1 MADSF
6 ATRATLEVNGKSYTY
21 SSLPKLAQRFP
32 MLAALPY
39 SMKILLENL
48 LRNEDGGMTVGPE
61 HIEAVANWNA
71 QAEPDTEIA
80 FMPARVVLQDF
91 TGVPC
96 VVDLAAMRDA
106 VVKLGGRADQINP
119 LIPSELVID
128 HSVQVDVFG
137 RPDALDLNGKIEF
150 ERNKERYSFL
160 RWGQKAFDNF
170 KVVPPNTGIVHQVNL
185 ENLAR
190 VVMERD
196 IADGSGDGALWAFPD
211 TVFGTDSHTTMING
225 IGVLGW
231 GVGGIEAEAAMLGQ
245 PSSMLIPQVVG
256 FKLIGKLPEGTTA
269 TDLVLTVTQILR
281 KLGVVGKFVEFYGD
295 GLQHLPLADRAT
307 IANMAPEYGA
317 TCGIFPIDAEAIN
330 YLRLSGR
337 SEEQIALV
345 EGYAKAQGLWHDA
358 ASPHATY
365 TTTLELDMATVRP
378 SLAGPKRPQD
388 RVLLEDVHS
397 NFADNLGPLVANR
410 KARNEQVTE
419 FKEEGGAQPQA
430 EHLAAKPISKIRIRD
445 VDAELTDGSVV
456 IAAITS
462 CTNTSNPAVMLG
474 AGLLARNAVA
484 KGLKAAPWVKTSLGP
499 GSLVVTDYLK
509 KAGVLDDLEQ
519 LGFFVVG
526 YGCTTCIGNSGPLPD
541 EVSKGIAENELVVAS
556 VLSGNRNF
564 EGRVHPE
571 VKANYLASPPL
582 VVAYAIAGT
591 VNIDLTREP
600 LGKDG
605 DGNDVF
611 LRDIWPS
618 NKEIGDTIAAT
629 VGPELFAQ
637 NYADVF
643 KGDSRWAQVESPDGQ
658 IYAWDAGSTYIKNPP
673 YFDGMTMEVGSISD
687 IHGARVLGLFGDS
700 ITTDHISPAGNI
712 KKDSPAGRFLQ
723 ERGVQSADFNSYG
736 SRRGNDDVM
745 VRGTFANIRIKNL
758 MFGGE
763 EGGNTLYHA
772 PGGGKPE
779 KLAIFDA
786 AMRYKADG
794 VPLVVVAGKE
804 YGTGSSRDW
813 AAKGTNLL
821 GVKAVIAESFERIHR
836 SNLVGMGVL
845 PLRFNEGENAESL
858 GLDGS
863 ETFDITG
870 LHDGASKTA
879 RVTATKAGG
888 GKVEFDAQVLLLTP
902 KEVEYFKN
910 GGLLQ
915 YVLRQLA
922 SKKAA

>member
-1 MADSF
+1 MSDSF
-6 ATRATLEVNGKSYTY
+6 ATRRTLDVNGTSYAY
-21 SSLPKLAQRFP
+21 YSLPALAERLDPQGGFAR
-32 MLAALPY
+32 LPY
-39 SMKILLENL
+39 SLKILLENL
-48 LRNEDGGMTVGPE
+48 LRCEDGVTVLPE
-61 HIEAVANWNA
+61 HIQAVAQWEA
-71 QAEPDTEIA
+71 SREPDTEIA

-106 VVKLGGRADQINP
+106 VVKLGGSPDQINP

-128 HSVQVDVFG
+128 HSIQVDVFG
-137 RPDALDLNGKIEF
+137 KPDALDLNGKIEF
-150 ERNKERYSFL
+150 DRNKERYGFL

-190 VVMERD
+190 VVMTGERD
-196 IADGSGDGALWAFPD
+196 GQAIAYPD

-256 FKLIGKLPEGTTA
+256 FKLTGKLPEGATA
-269 TDLVLTVTQILR
+269 TDLVLTVTQMLR

-307 IANMAPEYGA
+307 IGNMAPEYGA
-317 TCGIFPIDAEAIN
+317 TCGIFPIDSESLN

-345 EGYAKAQGLWHDA
+345 EAYAKAQGLWHTPD
-358 ASPHATY
+358 SPHAEY
-365 TTTLELDMATVRP
+365 SATLHLDMGDVKP

-388 RVLLEDVHS
+388 RVLLQDVKQ
-397 NFADNLGPLVANR
+397 NFRDNLAPFADARRKRNDLVQEDRLKN
-410 KARNEQVTE
+410 
-419 FKEEGGAQPQA
+419 EGGGGTAVGA
-430 EHLAAKPISKIRIRD
+430 EEAAHESSPDSGATKLRD
-445 VDAELTDGSVV
+445 GDVV

-484 KGLKAAPWVKTSLGP
+484 KGLKAQPWVKTSLGP
-499 GSLVVTDYLK
+499 GSRVVTDYLE
-509 KAGVLDDLEQ
+509 KAGVLDDLEK
-519 LGFFVVG
+519 LGFYVVG

-541 EVSKGIAENELVVAS
+541 DVSAAIAADDLVVAS

-571 VKANYLASPPL
+571 VKMNYLASPPL

-591 VNIDLTREP
+591 TDIDLTTEP
-600 LGKDG
+600 LGIGSDG
-605 DGNDVF
+605 QPVY
-611 LRDIWPS
+611 LKDIWPT
-618 NKEIGDTIAAT
+618 NKEIGDFIAAT
-629 VGPELFAQ
+629 IGPEMFAK

-643 KGDSRWAQVESPDGQ
+643 KGDTRWNTIASPDGDL
-658 IYAWDAGSTYIKNPP
+658 YAWDGSSTYIKNPP
-673 YFDGMTMEVGSISD
+673 YFDGMSMAVGSID
-687 IHGARVLGLFGDS
+687 DVHGARVLGLFGDS

-712 KKDSPAGRFLQ
+712 KKDSPAGRFLIS
-723 ERGVQSADFNSYG
+723 RGVQPVDFNSYG

-763 EGGNTLYHA
+763 EGGNTLYYGSGA
-772 PGGGKPE
+772 PE
-779 KLAIFDA
+779 KLSIYDA
-786 AMRYKADG
+786 AMKYKADG
-794 VPLVVVAGKE
+794 VPLVVIAGKE

-845 PLRFNEGENAESL
+845 PLQFVDGQNAQSL

-863 ETFDITG
+863 ETFDVTG
-870 LHDGASKTA
+870 LQDGVAKVAT
-879 RVTATKAGG
+879 VTAHKAD
-888 GKVEFDAQVLLLTP
+888 GKAVEFKAKVLLLTP
-902 KEVEYFKN
+902 KEVEYFRH
-910 GGLLQ
+910 GGLLH

-922 SKKAA
+922 AQRAA